1 MGTDSIIIVGMK
13 KSYFLLLLS
22 FMVVSL
28 SSCRDKGY
36 SVSTSGNSIYIEMPS
51 MTVGIVGPNQV
62 SYGGV
67 SLYDISESVYNEFH
81 GLSGLFK
88 SGKYNVYLKT
98 KYKNDYGETVT
109 KDKGLVITLDTD
121 EMKRYQ
127 SSGYFSGNFEKALT
141 EALWR

>member
-1 MGTDSIIIVGMK
+1 MKNCLGII
-13 KSYFLLLLS
+13 FLLL
-22 FMVVSL
+22 VVLSL

-36 SVSTSGNSIYIEMPS
+36 CVSTSGNNIYIEMPS

-81 GLSGLFK
+81 GVFGFFK

-98 KYKNDYGETVT
+98 KYKNKYGETVT
-109 KDKGLVITLDTD
+109 QDKGFVITLDTD

-127 SSGYFSGNFEKALT
+127 SCGYFSGGFEKALK

>member
-1 MGTDSIIIVGMK
+1 MK
-13 KSYFLLLLS
+13 KILFLVLLS
-22 FMVVSL
+22 FMVISL
-28 SSCRDKGY
+28 SSCRNNGY
-36 SVSTSGNSIYIEMPS
+36 NVSTSGNDIYIEMPS
-51 MTVGIVGPNQV
+51 MTVGVVGPNQV

-81 GLSGLFK
+81 GLYGLFK

-98 KYKNDYGETVT
+98 WYNNDYGEKVT
-109 KDKGLVITLDTD
+109 KDKGLVITLDTE

-127 SSGYFSGNFEKALT
+127 SSGYFGDNFEKALK

>member
-1 MGTDSIIIVGMK
+1 MIMRK
-13 KSYFLLLLS
+13 LCLLLGGLALI
-22 FMVVSL
+22 FL
-28 SSCRDKGY
+28 SSCKDKGFN
-36 SVSTSGNSIYIEMPS
+36 VSTSGNDIYLEMPS

-81 GLSGLFK
+81 GLCGLFK

-109 KDKGLVITLDTD
+109 KNKGLVITLDTD

-127 SSGYFSGNFEKALT
+127 SSGYFSGNFEKALK